1 MIWLGF
7 TMPCYEIREWFHTQV
22 EVLYPR
28 ISLYSVLGIFGDVHI
43 QACLFWVMPSQTR
56 FLTYLFIPAYRIQE
70 RDSKNWSCLNC
81 LHEAEN

>member
-28 ISLYSVLGIFGDVHI
+28 ISLYSVLGILGDVHI
-43 QACLFWVMPSQTR
+43 QACLFWVMPSQMMANSIPHLSVHPCIQDPR
-56 FLTYLFIPAYRIQE
+56 EGFKELVLLKLLT
-70 RDSKNWSCLNC
+70 
-81 LHEAEN
+81 